1 VISEKWSKCKGDE
14 TTPGA
19 AAALYVKGKTI
30 ETEAGEED
38 VMIITSDFDSS
49 VNGQTQGDNNVMV
62 RLTDDNYYEQ
72 KIIKTTDD
80 EDDDSNNILP
90 YVKLIHPKTN
100 CEVILLGCLH
110 GSKSSADYVN
120 EILTENVPQAVVL
133 ELCASRY
140 KDVQRELL
148 SSSSSSQKQQKQQKE
163 TRQDQNDIKSTPS
176 SSAAVGEGYLK
187 MVLRTI
193 QQRGLSSG
201 IAASILGGAS
211 KLQTLFS
218 GFDPGLEFI
227 CAINYCAS
235 TQTQHYHQKQQL
247 LQQQQQQQ
255 TSGGTKGKEESIAVV
270 PCDIILAD
278 QEVGETLNRLGQIP
292 QISLQNLWST
302 FRSDG
307 NDNNN
312 NNKKKKT
319 MEDSIIW
326 KQSNDLT
333 SAIWGSSTE
342 NNNNNKKLIQ
352 SQQQSLS
359 QIDMGKILT
368 RNPPVRRDV
377 ISLTLPPLILVF
389 SFIFILDYIFTNGNG
404 AANSANTLQLHSTT
418 QHILMSDASSS
429 SFSMGEFLISHI
441 TSLFREFLILSLGY
455 VLIALPA
462 SQVIITERD
471 EILTSGIS
479 QACQYVVSSSSSLQE
494 EEENN
499 ERNIVVAVLGL
510 LHVNGVAK
518 RLLQE

>member
-1 VISEKWSKCKGDE
+1 MIRFYAASVFVWISLIETPVFCFTTIHPSFCGEKRRKVVITEKWSRFKGE

-19 AAALYVKGKTI
+19 ATAAL
-30 ETEAGEED
+30 
-38 VMIITSDFDSS
+38 S
-49 VNGQTQGDNNVMV
+49 VI

-80 EDDDSNNILP
+80 DESKNILP

-120 EILTENVPQAVVL
+120 EILMENVPQAVVL

-148 SSSSSSQKQQKQQKE
+148 SSSSSSQKQEKE
-163 TRQDQNDIKSTPS
+163 AWQDQNTKSSNGNDIKKSTPS
-176 SSAAVGEGYLK
+176 SSAVGEGYLK

-211 KLQTLFS
+211 KLQTLCS

-227 CAINYCAS
+227 CAINYCTS

-247 LQQQQQQQ
+247 LQQQQQ
-255 TSGGTKGKEESIAVV
+255 TSGVTNGKESSIVV

-302 FRSDG
+302 FRSDDI
-307 NDNNN
+307 DNNN
-312 NNKKKKT
+312 NKKT

-342 NNNNNKKLIQ
+342 NNKKLIQ
-352 SQQQSLS
+352 SQQSIS

-377 ISLTLPPLILVF
+377 VSLTLPPLVLVF
-389 SFIFILDYIFTNGNG
+389 SFIFILDYIFT
-404 AANSANTLQLHSTT
+404 QLHSTT

-429 SFSMGEFLISHI
+429 FSMGEFLISHV

-479 QACQYVVSSSSSLQE
+479 QACQYVVSSSSSSSSQE
-494 EEENN
+494 EGLEEENN
-499 ERNIVVAVLGL
+499 KRNIVVAVLGL